1 MSELNG
7 QTNPMRRNLG
17 GVRTRVK
24 GLRATG
30 LGKNGRMADKPTP
43 EPQPR
48 AHEQVL
54 SFVEDGIATG
64 RLRVG
69 DRIPAE
75 RDLAAQLGVSR
86 ASVREA
92 VRTLEAMGV
101 VRTTA
106 GHGPDGGTV
115 LVPGSSS
122 ALTRL
127 LRMHIG
133 MANFPMPDV
142 IEARVMLERWSAR
155 LAAQFATPAEIDTLR
170 ETLAATARPGISREE
185 FNDLDTRFHVQIAQA
200 GHNRIVTDMTT
211 AIRDAM
217 RWWIGRSFQEQQ
229 NWDELVADLRQ
240 GHTEVVEAI
249 AAHRPVRAADR
260 VEAHI
265 RSSYA
270 ALLWSRDRD

>member
-1 MSELNG
+1 M
-7 QTNPMRRNLG
+7 
-17 GVRTRVK
+17 
-24 GLRATG
+24 
-30 LGKNGRMADKPTP
+30 
-43 EPQPR
+43 
-48 AHEQVL
+48 L
-54 SFVEDGIATG
+54 SYVEDVIATG

-69 DRIPAE
+69 DRLPAE
-75 RDLAAQLGVSR
+75 RDFATQLGVSR

-115 LVPGSSS
+115 LIPGSSS

-133 MANFPMPDV
+133 MANFPMPDA

-155 LAAQFATPAEIDTLR
+155 LAAQFATPEELDTISK
-170 ETLAATARPGISREE
+170 TLASMDRPGISREE
-185 FNDLDTRFHVQIAQA
+185 FNNLDTRFHVEIAQA
-200 GHNRIVTDMTT
+200 GHNRLIADMTT

-217 RWWIGRSFQEQQ
+217 RWWIMHAFEEQQ
-229 NWDELVADLRQ
+229 DWDEIAADLRQ
-240 GHTEVVEAI
+240 GHAEVFEAI
-249 AAHRPVRAADR
+249 TTHRPVRAADR

-270 ALLWSRDRD
+270 ALLWSRERD

>member
-1 MSELNG
+1 M
-7 QTNPMRRNLG
+7 
-17 GVRTRVK
+17 
-24 GLRATG
+24 A
-30 LGKNGRMADKPTP
+30 RMADKSAQ
-43 EPQPR
+43 EPQSR

-69 DRIPAE
+69 DRLPAE
-75 RDLAAQLGVSR
+75 RDFATQLGVSR

-115 LVPGSSS
+115 LIPGSSS

-133 MANFPMPDV
+133 MANFPMPDA

-155 LAAQFATPAEIDTLR
+155 LAAQFATPAEIDTIGA
-170 ETLAATARPGISREE
+170 TLAAMNRPGITREE
-185 FNDLDTRFHVQIAQA
+185 FNNLDTRFHVEIAQA
-200 GHNRIVTDMTT
+200 GHNRLVADMTT

-217 RWWIGRSFQEQQ
+217 RWWIGKAFEERQDWE
-229 NWDELVADLRQ
+229 EVAADLRG
-240 GHTEVVEAI
+240 GHAAILEAI
-249 AAHRPVRAADR
+249 TAHRPVRAADR

-270 ALLWSRDRD
+270 ALLWSGDRD